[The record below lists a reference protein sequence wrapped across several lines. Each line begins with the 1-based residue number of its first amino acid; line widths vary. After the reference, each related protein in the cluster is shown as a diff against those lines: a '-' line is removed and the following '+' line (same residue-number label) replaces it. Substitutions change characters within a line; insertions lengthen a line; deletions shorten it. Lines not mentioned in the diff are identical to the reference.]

1 MINLRTN
8 LNIIS
13 GNKKIYSIKKLIK
26 ELGYKHP
33 LLIVDYNLKKKNRYF
48 SIFLKKNKF
57 LNIDFYDYKFE
68 PSYELLDL
76 KIKEYKNKN
85 LQKKIDVIIAI
96 GGGSTI
102 DYAKGIALLLKNLNK
117 KPISFKGFPIKY
129 NLPIP
134 VVAIPSTCGTGSEVV
149 FNASFIHEK
158 SKTKLGI
165 NIKDNYPIL
174 SILDPGLIRNSPK
187 KVMYSSLSD
196 TLVHIIEGFISIK
209 SNKISRYFSKIAF
222 DLFKE
227 NIKSIFDNN
236 PSNSNLLNLQWASS
250 FAMIGMSNS
259 SHGISGALS
268 YFLGT
273 HYGINHGI
281 AGGFFLKKICYLNY
295 KKGYTDL
302 ALLSNSMSK
311 SKSLRNKEI
320 LNFIFEILELFFY
333 EFDIANLGKKLKND
347 IHFKKYLSNINSTFS
362 LNPVKVSKKNIMDL
376 L

>member
-13 GNKKIYSIKKLIK
+13 GNKKIYSIKKLVKK

-57 LNIDFYDYKFE
+57 LNIDFYNYKFE

-76 KIKEYKNKN
+76 KIKEYKEKN

-102 DYAKGIALLLKNLNK
+102 DYAKGMALLLKNLNK

-149 FNASFIHEK
+149 FNASFIHET

-196 TLVHIIEGFISIK
+196 TLVHIIEGFISSK
-209 SNKISRYFSKIAF
+209 SNKISRNFSKIAF

-250 FAMIGMSNS
+250 FAMIGMSNA

-281 AGGFFLKKICYLNY
+281 AGGFFKKNML
-295 KKGYTDL
+295 
-302 ALLSNSMSK
+302 
-311 SKSLRNKEI
+311 
-320 LNFIFEILELFFY
+320 LEL
-333 EFDIANLGKKLKND
+333 
-347 IHFKKYLSNINSTFS
+347 
-362 LNPVKVSKKNIMDL
+362 
-376 L
+376 

>member
-13 GNKKIYSIKKLIK
+13 GNKKIYSIKKLVK

-57 LNIDFYDYKFE
+57 LNIDFYNYKFE

-76 KIKEYKNKN
+76 KIKEYKEKN

-149 FNASFIHEK
+149 LMLIHET
-158 SKTKLGI
+158 SKTKL
-165 NIKDNYPIL
+165 
-174 SILDPGLIRNSPK
+174 
-187 KVMYSSLSD
+187 
-196 TLVHIIEGFISIK
+196 
-209 SNKISRYFSKIAF
+209 
-222 DLFKE
+222 
-227 NIKSIFDNN
+227 
-236 PSNSNLLNLQWASS
+236 
-250 FAMIGMSNS
+250 
-259 SHGISGALS
+259 
-268 YFLGT
+268 
-273 HYGINHGI
+273 
-281 AGGFFLKKICYLNY
+281 
-295 KKGYTDL
+295 
-302 ALLSNSMSK
+302 
-311 SKSLRNKEI
+311 
-320 LNFIFEILELFFY
+320 EL
-333 EFDIANLGKKLKND
+333 
-347 IHFKKYLSNINSTFS
+347 T
-362 LNPVKVSKKNIMDL
+362 
-376 L
+376 